1 MKKYSFINPDYTLQN
16 NLMAFGY
23 ECGEGWIPLIEET
36 FDKIEEILKENP
48 DLDFQVVQVKEKF
61 GTLRI
66 YYFGEGRNE
75 QIDTL
80 IDICIDKC
88 DKICE
93 ACGEKGEL
101 REKRYWYITLCDKH
115 YEEWIK
121 K

>member
-1 MKKYSFINPDYTLQN
+1 
-16 NLMAFGY
+16 MAFGY

-48 DLDFQVVQVKEKF
+48 DLDFQVIQVKEKF

-66 YYFGEGRNE
+66 YVYGCNNE
-75 QIDTL
+75 ISDLIDT
-80 IDICIDKC
+80 CTDKSAE
-88 DKICE
+88 ICE
-93 ACGEKGEL
+93 VCGEKGEL